1 MVLYF
6 ILKSSFFVI
15 MSQPL
20 NQVRAA
26 FTLSRYSL
34 LAMFRSPTS
43 IVFSLLFPIIF
54 ITVFGS
60 INPGKPLVMKLALVQ
75 GSDTSNAI
83 LKAIKKISN
92 ISIVTGLSSA
102 QLKEDLDK
110 GRITA
115 LLNIIPDEK
124 PELVRHY
131 TVHLTAAGASGES
144 VGMLETEINAAIAKI
159 DQKTFPNNLSIASV
173 ELTKTKGRVYKSI
186 DFILPGQLGFS
197 LLMAGVYGSSFLLFS
212 LRKNLVLKRL
222 RVAPIKRRTIIAGEM
237 LSHLFFHVIS
247 FIIMVMLGFFVFDF
261 TLVNGFATLVE
272 MLCFSLFGLFI
283 FMGIGFIISGV
294 VQNENS
300 IAPIANTIVLP
311 QILLCGLFFPIENY
325 PHWLQQF
332 CNILPL
338 TLFVDGLRKIAFEGT
353 HLVQLPLTIG
363 GLIIWTFVIGSVS
376 VRSFKWE

>member
-1 MVLYF
+1 
-6 ILKSSFFVI
+6 

-60 INPGKPLVMKLALVQ
+60 INPGKPLVMKLALVR
-75 GSDTSNAI
+75 GSDTSNVVF
-83 LKAIKKISN
+83 KAIKGISN
-92 ISIVTGLSSA
+92 INVVTGLSA
-102 QLKEDLDK
+102 GRLKEDLDK

-115 LLNIIPDEK
+115 LLHISKDVAPGQM
-124 PELVRHY
+124 PHY
-131 TVHLTAAGASGES
+131 TVHLQAAGASGES
-144 VGMLETEINAAIAKI
+144 VGMLETEINAAIALI
-159 DQKTFPNNLSIASV
+159 NQKAFPANLSVASV
-173 ELTKTKGRVYKSI
+173 EVTKTKGRVYKSI

-212 LRKNLVLKRL
+212 LRKDLVLKRL

-261 TLVNGFATLVE
+261 TLINGFATLVE
-272 MLCFSLFGLFI
+272 MLFFSLFGLFI

-376 VRSFKWE
+376 VMSFKWE

>member
-1 MVLYF
+1 
-6 ILKSSFFVI
+6 
-15 MSQPL
+15 MSQSL

-60 INPGKPLVMKLALVQ
+60 INPGKPLVMKLALVE
-75 GSDTSNAI
+75 GSDTSNVV
-83 LKAIKKISN
+83 LKAIKAISN
-92 ISIVTGLSSA
+92 ISVVTGLSTA

-115 LLNIIPDEK
+115 LLNITADEK
-124 PELVRHY
+124 PELIRHY
-131 TVHLTAAGASGES
+131 TVHLQAAGASGES
-144 VGMLETEINAAIAKI
+144 VGMLETEINAAIG
-159 DQKTFPNNLSIASV
+159 DLNQKAFPSNLSVASV
-173 ELTKTKGRVYKSI
+173 EVIKTKGRVYKSI

-222 RVAPIKRRTIIAGEM
+222 RVAPVKRRTIIAGEM
-237 LSHLFFHVIS
+237 LSHLFFHVVS

-272 MLCFSLFGLFI
+272 MLFFSLFGLFI

-332 CNILPL
+332 CDILPL

-363 GLIIWTFVIGSVS
+363 GLIVWTFVIGSIS
-376 VRSFKWE
+376 VKSFKWE

>member
-1 MVLYF
+1 
-6 ILKSSFFVI
+6 

-75 GSDTSNAI
+75 GSDTTNMVF
-83 LKAIKKISN
+83 KAIKRISN
-92 ISIVTGLSSA
+92 ISVVTGLSA
-102 QLKEDLDK
+102 TQLKEDLDK

-115 LLNIIPDEK
+115 LLDITPDEK
-124 PELVRHY
+124 PELITHY
-131 TVHLTAAGASGES
+131 TVHLQTAGASGES
-144 VGMLETEINAAIAKI
+144 VGLLETEINAAIAQI
-159 DQKTFPNNLSIASV
+159 NQKAFPANLSVANV
-173 ELTKTKGRVYKSI
+173 DLTKSKGRVYKSI

-222 RVAPIKRRTIIAGEM
+222 RVAPVKRRTIIAGEM

-272 MLCFSLFGLFI
+272 MLSFSLFGLFI

-363 GLIIWTFVIGSVS
+363 GLVIWTFVIGWVS